1 MVICLQNMLA
11 QWWQQSCGWNQSMY
25 DLTYGPHHDM
35 EPILD
40 VFWLTKNQRL
50 DIPETLKKT
59 KPNTTVLLVE

>member
-1 MVICLQNMLA
+1 
-11 QWWQQSCGWNQSMY
+11 MY

-40 VFWLTKNQRL
+40 VLWLTKNQRL